1 MTSQATKIMEKFFG
15 REKELQTIRRLIQ
28 SSRSEFLAVYG
39 RRRVGKTMLI
49 REALQQKFT
58 FRLTAIGHATKNQQL
73 MNFHATLKKLVDQH
87 THLPVPTNWFEAFQQ
102 LIEFL
107 EATKEERKLVFFDE
121 LPWFDTAK
129 SDFMPSLE
137 HFWNSWA
144 SYRSDV
150 VLIACGSAASWMI
163 NKLINHKGGLH
174 NRLTARIRLEPFTL
188 KEAEVMLKDKNS
200 AIDRYQIIQ
209 IFMVTGGIP
218 FYLSSFDGELSA
230 MQNIEALCFTNDG
243 PLRNEF
249 NNLFPALFSTSERH
263 ISIVE
268 AIAGKNKGLTRTEII
283 EATHLPS
290 NGSTSKL
297 LMELEE
303 SGFVRKYTPFGRGK
317 RESLYQLID
326 LYTLFY
332 LKFIRNGELLDENNW
347 INAMESST
355 YRAWSGY
362 AFELVCLCHIQQIK
376 LGLSIA
382 GMVTKAASW
391 RGKNRDK
398 STQIDLL
405 IDRRDHVINLCEIKF
420 SQQKFTITKEYAAQL
435 ERKITIFKEDT
446 TTQKAVWLTMLTTF
460 GLIENEYSRRLV
472 QKSLTMD
479 VLFN

>member
-1 MTSQATKIMEKFFG
+1 MEKFFG
-15 REKELQTIRRLIQ
+15 REKEIQKIRRLIQ
-28 SSRSEFLAVYG
+28 SGRSEFLAVYG

-49 REALQQKFT
+49 REAFQHKFT
-58 FRLTAIGHATKNQQL
+58 FRLTAIGHAKKKQQL
-73 MNFHATLKKLVDQH
+73 VNFHTALKKLTNQR
-87 THLPVPTNWFEAFQQ
+87 TNLPVPANWFEAFQQ
-102 LIEFL
+102 LTDFL
-107 EATKEERKLVFFDE
+107 EASKDERKLVFFDE

-150 VLIACGSAASWMI
+150 VLVVCGSAASWMI
-163 NKLINHKGGLH
+163 NELINHKGGLH

-188 KEAEVMLKDKNS
+188 IEAEALLKGKNS

-218 FYLSSFDGELSA
+218 FYLNSFDGELSA
-230 MQNIEALCFTNDG
+230 MQNIEALCFTSDG
-243 PLRNEF
+243 PLRDEF
-249 NNLFPALFSTSERH
+249 NNLFSALFSKSERH

-268 AIAGKNKGLTRTEII
+268 AIAGKNKGLTREEII
-283 EATHLPS
+283 EATGLPN

-303 SGFVRKYTPFGRGK
+303 SGFVRKYTPFGRDK
-317 RESLYQLID
+317 RESLFQLID

-332 LKFIRNGELLDENNW
+332 LKFIQNGELSDENNW

-362 AFELVCLCHIQQIK
+362 AFELVCLCHVPQIK
-376 LGLSIA
+376 SGLSIA
-382 GMVTKAASW
+382 GMVTQAASW

-398 STQIDLL
+398 SAQIDLL

-420 SQQKFTITKEYAAQL
+420 SQQKFVITKEYAAQL
-435 ERKITIFKEDT
+435 ERKIAIFKEDT
-446 TTQKAVWLTMLTTF
+446 ATQKAVWLTMLTTF
-460 GLIENEYSRRLV
+460 GLHENEYSHRLV

>member
-1 MTSQATKIMEKFFG
+1 MEKFFG
-15 REKELQTIRRLIQ
+15 RQKEIQTIRRLIA
-28 SSRSEFLAVYG
+28 SERSEFLAVYG

-49 REALQQKFT
+49 REAFQQKFT
-58 FRLTAIGHATKNQQL
+58 FRLTAIGHATKTQQL
-73 MNFHATLKKLVDQH
+73 VNFHTSLKKLVSQPAG
-87 THLPVPTNWFEAFQQ
+87 LPVPTNWFEAFQQ
-102 LIEFL
+102 LTGFL
-107 EATKEERKLVFFDE
+107 ESSEEERKMVFFDE

-150 VLIACGSAASWMI
+150 VLVVCGSAASWMI
-163 NKLINHKGGLH
+163 NELINHKGGLH

-188 KEAEVMLKDKNS
+188 NEAEAMLKDKNS
-200 AIDRYQIIQ
+200 AIDRYQIVQ

-218 FYLSSFDGELSA
+218 FYLSNFDGELSA
-230 MQNIEALCFTNDG
+230 MQNIEALCFTHDG

-249 NNLFPALFSTSERH
+249 NNLFPALFSKSERH

-268 AIAGKNKGLTRTEII
+268 TIAGKNKGLTRAEII
-283 EATHLPS
+283 EATKLPN
-290 NGSTSKL
+290 NGNTTKL

-303 SGFVRKYTPFGRGK
+303 SGFLRKYTPFDRDK
-317 RESLYQLID
+317 RESLYQLVD

-332 LKFIRNGELLDENNW
+332 LKFVRNGELLDENNW

-362 AFELVCLCHIQQIK
+362 AFELVCLCHVQQIK
-376 LGLSIA
+376 SGLSIA
-382 GMVTKAASW
+382 GMVTTAASW

-405 IDRRDHVINLCEIKF
+405 IDRRDRVINLCEIKF

-435 ERKITIFKEDT
+435 ERKIAIFKEDT
-446 TTQKAVWLTMLTTF
+446 ATQKAVWLTMLTTF
-460 GLIENEYSRRLV
+460 GVQDNEYARRLV

-479 VLFN
+479 ALFL

>member
-1 MTSQATKIMEKFFG
+1 VLIIPKIMEKFFG

-28 SSRSEFLAVYG
+28 SKRSEFLAVYG

-58 FRLTAIGHATKNQQL
+58 FRLTAIGNATKNQQL
-73 MNFHATLKKLVDQH
+73 VNFHRALKNSGTQN
-87 THLPVPTNWFEAFQQ
+87 TPLPVPNNWFDAFQQ

-107 EATKEERKLVFFDE
+107 EASKEERKLIFFDE

-150 VLIACGSAASWMI
+150 FLVVCGSAASWMI

-188 KEAEVMLKDKNS
+188 KEAEMMLKDKNS
-200 AIDRYQIIQ
+200 AIDRYQAIQ

-218 FYLSSFDGELSA
+218 FYLSNFDGELSA
-230 MQNIEALCFTNDG
+230 MQNIENLCFTNDG

-268 AIAGKNKGLTRTEII
+268 AIAGKNKGLTRAEVI
-283 EATHLPS
+283 ESTRLPN
-290 NGSTSKL
+290 NGSTTKL

-303 SGFVRKYTPFGRGK
+303 SGFVRKYIPFGRDK

-376 LGLSIA
+376 QGLSIA

-391 RGKNRDK
+391 RGKNWDK
-398 STQIDLL
+398 STQVDLL
-405 IDRRDHVINLCEIKF
+405 IDRHDHVINLCEIKF
-420 SQQKFTITKEYAAQL
+420 SQQQFTITKEYAAQL
-435 ERKITIFKEDT
+435 ERKIAIFKEDT
-446 TTQKAVWLTMLTTF
+446 STKKAVWLTMLTTF
-460 GLIENEYSRRLV
+460 GLFENEYSRRLV